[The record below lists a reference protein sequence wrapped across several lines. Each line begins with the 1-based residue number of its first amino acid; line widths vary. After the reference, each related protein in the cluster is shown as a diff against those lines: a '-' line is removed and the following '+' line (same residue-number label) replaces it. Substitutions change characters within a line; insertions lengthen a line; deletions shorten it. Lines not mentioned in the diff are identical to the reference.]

1 MMRYV
6 RISKSEKGSEQ
17 SPASGLIHR
26 QSADRDRPLL
36 HSAFLILL
44 SPCHFRMA
52 ADLPCASRLSIS
64 ANFCTAFCAFFSAAR
79 LYSTMLVRRWN

>member
-1 MMRYV
+1 MSAADLARLLEV
-6 RISKSEKGSEQ
+6 HRTLGGKILRGERQLTLAHVGTRAKHF
-17 SPASGLIHR
+17 GL
-26 QSADRDRPLL
+26 SAY
-36 HSAFLILL
+36 
-44 SPCHFRMA
+44 FRMA